1 MRRIVLW
8 GLSTLSALV
17 ALLGYHTST
26 SSVMA
31 TTGPAITGSLQAQ
44 AASGSGAGSGTSTGS
59 GSGSGAGQA
68 ATTGSLQ
75 AQAASGSGSGTG
87 SGSGSGAGQA
97 ATSGSQ
103 VTGDT
108 AQTPYGPVQVQVS
121 VSGSTITDVAVLQY
135 PDHDGHSVQINQF
148 ALPQLVNETLDAQG
162 SGISMVSGATYT
174 SQGYLQSLQSA
185 LDQAGL

>member
-17 ALLGYHTST
+17 AILGYHTST
-26 SSVMA
+26 SSVM
-31 TTGPAITGSLQAQ
+31 TTAPEAAFSGSLRAQ
-44 AASGSGAGSGTSTGS
+44 AATGGGSSGAAGSGS

-68 ATTGSLQ
+68 ST
-75 AQAASGSGSGTG
+75 AAS
-87 SGSGSGAGQA
+87 
-97 ATSGSQ
+97 Q
-103 VTGDT
+103 VAGDT
-108 AQTPYGPVQVQVS
+108 VQTRYGPVQVQVA

-135 PDHDGHSVQINQF
+135 PDRDGRSVQINQY
-148 ALPQLVNETLDAQG
+148 ALPQLINETLDAQG

>member
-31 TTGPAITGSLQAQ
+31 TAPEAAFSGSLRAQ
-44 AASGSGAGSGTSTGS
+44 PTTGS
-59 GSGSGAGQA
+59 GSSGGAPESGS
-68 ATTGSLQ
+68 S
-75 AQAASGSGSGTG
+75 SGSGSASTT
-87 SGSGSGAGQA
+87 A
-97 ATSGSQ
+97 SQ
-103 VTGDT
+103 VAGDT
-108 AQTPYGPVQVQVS
+108 VQTRYGPVQVQVA

-135 PDHDGHSVQINQF
+135 PDGDGRSVQINQY
-148 ALPQLVNETLDAQG
+148 ALPQLINETLDAQG

-185 LDQAGL
+185 LDQVGL

>member
-1 MRRIVLW
+1 VRRIVLW

-26 SSVMA
+26 SSVM
-31 TTGPAITGSLQAQ
+31 TTAPEAAFSGSLRAQ
-44 AASGSGAGSGTSTGS
+44 AATGGGSSGAAGSGS

-68 ATTGSLQ
+68 ST
-75 AQAASGSGSGTG
+75 AAS
-87 SGSGSGAGQA
+87 
-97 ATSGSQ
+97 Q
-103 VTGDT
+103 VAGDT
-108 AQTPYGPVQVQVS
+108 VQTRYGPVQVQVA

-135 PDHDGHSVQINQF
+135 PDRDGRSVQINQY
-148 ALPQLVNETLDAQG
+148 ALPQLINETLDAQG

>member
-1 MRRIVLW
+1 VRRIVLW

-31 TTGPAITGSLQAQ
+31 TAPETAFSGSLRAQ
-44 AASGSGAGSGTSTGS
+44 PTTGS
-59 GSGSGAGQA
+59 GSTGGAPESGS
-68 ATTGSLQ
+68 S
-75 AQAASGSGSGTG
+75 SGSGSASTT
-87 SGSGSGAGQA
+87 A
-97 ATSGSQ
+97 SQ
-103 VTGDT
+103 VAGDT
-108 AQTPYGPVQVQVS
+108 VQTRYGPVQVQVA

-135 PDHDGHSVQINQF
+135 PDGDGRSVQINQY
-148 ALPQLVNETLDAQG
+148 ALPQLINETLDAQG

>member
-26 SSVMA
+26 SSVM
-31 TTGPAITGSLQAQ
+31 TTAPEAAFSGSLRAQ
-44 AASGSGAGSGTSTGS
+44 AATGGGSSGAAGSGS

-68 ATTGSLQ
+68 ST
-75 AQAASGSGSGTG
+75 AAS
-87 SGSGSGAGQA
+87 
-97 ATSGSQ
+97 Q
-103 VTGDT
+103 VAGDT
-108 AQTPYGPVQVQVS
+108 VQTRYGPVQVQVA

-135 PDHDGHSVQINQF
+135 PDRDGRSVQINQY
-148 ALPQLVNETLDAQG
+148 ALPQLINETLDAQG

>member
-31 TTGPAITGSLQAQ
+31 TAPETAFSGSLRAQ
-44 AASGSGAGSGTSTGS
+44 PTTGS
-59 GSGSGAGQA
+59 GSTGGAPESGS
-68 ATTGSLQ
+68 S
-75 AQAASGSGSGTG
+75 SGSGSASTT
-87 SGSGSGAGQA
+87 A
-97 ATSGSQ
+97 SQ
-103 VTGDT
+103 VAGDT
-108 AQTPYGPVQVQVS
+108 VQTRYGPVQVQVA

-135 PDHDGHSVQINQF
+135 PDGDGRSVQINQY
-148 ALPQLVNETLDAQG
+148 ALPQLINETLDAQG

>member
-31 TTGPAITGSLQAQ
+31 TAPGVAFSGSLRAQ
-44 AASGSGAGSGTSTGS
+44 ATTGS
-59 GSGSGAGQA
+59 GSSGGAPESGS
-68 ATTGSLQ
+68 S
-75 AQAASGSGSGTG
+75 SGSGSASTT
-87 SGSGSGAGQA
+87 A
-97 ATSGSQ
+97 SQ
-103 VTGDT
+103 VAGDT
-108 AQTPYGPVQVQVS
+108 VQTRYGPVQVQVA

-135 PDHDGHSVQINQF
+135 PDGDGRSVQINQY
-148 ALPQLVNETLDAQG
+148 ALPQLINETLDAQG

>member
-1 MRRIVLW
+1 VRRIVLW

-44 AASGSGAGSGTSTGS
+44 AASGSGAGSG
-59 GSGSGAGQA
+59 
-68 ATTGSLQ
+68 
-75 AQAASGSGSGTG
+75 SGTG
-87 SGSGSGAGQA
+87 SGSGSGAGRA

-108 AQTPYGPVQVQVS
+108 AQTPYGPVQVQVD

>member
-8 GLSTLSALV
+8 VLSTLSALV

-31 TTGPAITGSLQAQ
+31 TGTPDNAISGSLQGQ
-44 AASGSGAGSGTSTGS
+44 ATTRSATGS
-59 GSGSGAGQA
+59 GSGS
-68 ATTGSLQ
+68 AT
-75 AQAASGSGSGTG
+75 SGSGS
-87 SGSGSGAGQA
+87 SGSGSSGSAGQSSTA
-97 ATSGSQ
+97 AST
-103 VTGDT
+103 VTGDSVG
-108 AQTPYGPVQVQVS
+108 TPYGPVQVRVA
-121 VSGSTITDVAVLQY
+121 VDGSTITDVTVLQY
-135 PDHDGHSVQINQF
+135 PDQDGHSVQINQY
-148 ALPQLVNETLDAQG
+148 ALPQLINETLDAQG

>member
-17 ALLGYHTST
+17 AILGYHTST
-26 SSVMA
+26 SSVM
-31 TTGPAITGSLQAQ
+31 TTAPEAAFSGSLRAQ
-44 AASGSGAGSGTSTGS
+44 AATGGGSSGAAGSGS

-68 ATTGSLQ
+68 ST
-75 AQAASGSGSGTG
+75 AAS
-87 SGSGSGAGQA
+87 
-97 ATSGSQ
+97 Q
-103 VTGDT
+103 VAGDT
-108 AQTPYGPVQVQVS
+108 VQTRYGPVQVQVA

-135 PDHDGHSVQINQF
+135 PDRYGRSVQINQY
-148 ALPQLVNETLDAQG
+148 ALPQLINETLDAQG

>member
-1 MRRIVLW
+1 VRRIVLW

-31 TTGPAITGSLQAQ
+31 TAPETAFSGSLRAQ
-44 AASGSGAGSGTSTGS
+44 ATTGS
-59 GSGSGAGQA
+59 GSTGGAPESGSSS
-68 ATTGSLQ
+68 GSS
-75 AQAASGSGSGTG
+75 SGSGSASTT
-87 SGSGSGAGQA
+87 A
-97 ATSGSQ
+97 SQ
-103 VTGDT
+103 VAGDT
-108 AQTPYGPVQVQVS
+108 VQTRYGPVQVQVA

-135 PDHDGHSVQINQF
+135 PDGDGRSVQINQY
-148 ALPQLVNETLDAQG
+148 ALPQLINETLDAQG

>member
-31 TTGPAITGSLQAQ
+31 TAAGEAAFSGSLRAQ
-44 AASGSGAGSGTSTGS
+44 AATGGGSSG
-59 GSGSGAGQA
+59 
-68 ATTGSLQ
+68 
-75 AQAASGSGSGTG
+75 ASGSASTT
-87 SGSGSGAGQA
+87 A
-97 ATSGSQ
+97 SQ
-103 VTGDT
+103 VAGDT
-108 AQTPYGPVQVQVS
+108 VQTRYGPVQVQVA

-135 PDHDGHSVQINQF
+135 PDRDGRSVQINQY
-148 ALPQLVNETLDAQG
+148 ALPQLINETLDAQG
-162 SGISMVSGATYT
+162 SAISMVSGATYT

>member
-8 GLSTLSALV
+8 VLSTLSALV

-31 TTGPAITGSLQAQ
+31 TGTPDYAISGSLQGQ
-44 AASGSGAGSGTSTGS
+44 ATTRSATGSASGS
-59 GSGSGAGQA
+59 GSGSGSGS
-68 ATTGSLQ
+68 AT
-75 AQAASGSGSGTG
+75 SGSGS
-87 SGSGSGAGQA
+87 SGSGSSGSAGQSSTA
-97 ATSGSQ
+97 AST
-103 VTGDT
+103 VTGDSVG
-108 AQTPYGPVQVQVS
+108 TPYGPVQVRVA
-121 VSGSTITDVAVLQY
+121 VDGSTITDVTVLQY
-135 PDHDGHSVQINQF
+135 PDQDGHSVQINQY
-148 ALPQLVNETLDAQG
+148 ALPQLINETLDAQG